1 MYDCGEIYVIYEVVE
16 VIKDSLLIQLGLLDA
31 NVGILNSIK
40 EVLLW
45 ILL

>member
-1 MYDCGEIYVIYEVVE
+1 MYDCGEIHVIYEGVE
-16 VIKDSLLIQLGLLDA
+16 DMKESLLIQLGLHSA
-31 NVGILNSIK
+31 NVGILNPIK

>member
-1 MYDCGEIYVIYEVVE
+1 MYDCGEIHVIYEGVE
-16 VIKDSLLIQLGLLDA
+16 DMKDSLLIQLGLHNA
-31 NVGILNSIK
+31 NVGILNPIK